1 MSRLKE
7 LLGKRIKE
15 LRIAKNMTQEQLAE
29 IIDIGAASLSK
40 IEIGMNYP
48 TDDNLE
54 KIAQALEV
62 EPYQLYLFN
71 HQKNISE
78 LRNDVMLMIKNAN
91 NDAIKTLYKTLKYF
105 LH

>member
-1 MSRLKE
+1 MAKLKE

-15 LRIAKNMTQEQLAE
+15 IRLARNLTQEQLAE

-54 KIAQALEV
+54 KIAKALLDKETLSGDEIREIV
-62 EPYQLYLFN
+62 SG
-71 HQKNISE
+71 KKS
-78 LRNDVMLMIKNAN
+78 IKKTPKKTNA
-91 NDAIKTLYKTLKYF
+91 KK
-105 LH
+105 